1 MQLLCNIITHIS
13 QPRLYSISTTF
24 YFYSDIILINPQFP
38 DSITHLLVFLSA
50 LLSPFV
56 PSVSLQRVSHS
67 DSVAAREGWRE
78 TRRDCIVVC
87 SYLIINPH
95 WSVSTPGPLFSL
107 HSTTPSDKVAG
118 WSVAGH
124 GGFVYI
130 NDSETASSWQWGWS
144 YITINHQR
152 WQDGFDNIP
161 PLQLLLLFSTVRPC
175 TFLSRGLW
183 AV

>member
-1 MQLLCNIITHIS
+1 MYKLDRHWLQLIFIINLSIVFFPPNVNNSVCQKSKQRTDELPNCSVQLLSNIITHIS
-13 QPRLYSISTTF
+13 QLRLYGISTTF

-67 DSVAAREGWRE
+67 DNVAAREGWRE

-130 NDSETASSWQWGWS
+130 NDSETASSW
-144 YITINHQR
+144 
-152 WQDGFDNIP
+152 
-161 PLQLLLLFSTVRPC
+161 
-175 TFLSRGLW
+175 
-183 AV
+183 